1 MYRAAFHP
9 QTDKKLS
16 RISISRTQSNRSKKM
31 CAPSSS
37 KLNECIIFESLPRF
51 EGKAYRVDYGLPYG
65 RGVTAYDVI
74 RYEERE
80 LGNNNNVPRS
90 ILAALK
96 KIPAPGIVW
105 VTKNIEDA
113 KVYGANVQEVSLDE
127 GSRIIGEDGD
137 GGYLVLK
144 GRYLSNLLIR

>member
-1 MYRAAFHP
+1 MI
-9 QTDKKLS
+9 KK
-16 RISISRTQSNRSKKM
+16 RP
-31 CAPSSS
+31 A
-37 KLNECIIFESLPRF
+37 IIFESLPRF

-80 LGNNNNVPRS
+80 LGNDNNVPRS
-90 ILAALK
+90 ILFALK
-96 KIPAPGIVW
+96 KVPATGIVW

-113 KVYGANVQEVSLDE
+113 KVYGNNIQEVLLDE
-127 GSRIIGEDGD
+127 DSRIIGEDGE

-144 GRYLSNLLIR
+144 RRYIS